1 MSNIEAIIKDI
12 QTVDSL
18 NIVTFDFEGIDLSM
32 MSLELKEEVQIGK
45 RVLLGTKPTTVA
57 IAKDFS
63 GEISYSNQIKANI
76 ETIEIGQLLCSIT
89 LLTNTTSFESIITA
103 KSAKRLNLKQGD
115 KVTALIKASEISISK
130 VLND

>member
-1 MSNIEAIIKDI
+1 MSNIEATIKDI

-63 GEISYSNQIKANI
+63 GEISYSNQINANI
-76 ETIEIGQLLCSIT
+76 ETIEIGQLLCSIS
-89 LLTNTTSFESIITA
+89 LVTNTTTFESIITA

-115 KVTALIKASEISISK
+115 NVTALIKASEISISK
-130 VLND
+130 VLDD